1 MIVGGILPKV
11 WICMEDCQLTKH
23 VLMKLQKCL
32 NSAQLKQKWI
42 FQGSYDTLRYTFWVD
57 RVLLRSVWKW
67 GTPHI
72 QPVMRRYHIKN
83 CYYRHHYLLF
93 TMLYLWNIWLK
104 LPEGTVVRRFF
115 PAFLAWSAP
124 LFKRHSRRIPL
135 LSHWHVH
142 LHADSTGDAKD
153 GQWPLKTCQKPKVC
167 WVCNVR
173 PPR

>member
-67 GTPHI
+67 GTPI
-72 QPVMRRYHIKN
+72 FNQLWGGTTSRIVIIVIII
-83 CYYRHHYLLF
+83 YYL
-93 TMLYLWNIWLK
+93 LYLWNIWLK
-104 LPEGTVVRRFF
+104 LPEVLLLDVFFQHFWPDQLLFLSVTRGEFHYSPIGMFIFTLILQAMRKTGSGRWKHVKSQRFVECAMWG
-115 PAFLAWSAP
+115 P
-124 LFKRHSRRIPL
+124 H
-135 LSHWHVH
+135 
-142 LHADSTGDAKD
+142 DS
-153 GQWPLKTCQKPKVC
+153 
-167 WVCNVR
+167 
-173 PPR
+173 